1 VCRIFQESVGS
12 ETAPSPLR
20 GHHRLPTQPG
30 AGAPLD
36 RDSELLDF
44 YPDAKLALRLWDVYV
59 KSVDPV
65 LKILHIP
72 TVQATVVATILDPRS
87 AQPSTLALTF
97 AIYYAAVTA
106 LCHSDGDEP
115 VHLPWE
121 KPVLLKRYQTA
132 LDRLLVT
139 PDLMSRPEIAGLQA
153 LAIYV
158 VSTPCDFYIFLLGWV
173 ISLTAFYLDLF
184 TSS

>member
-1 VCRIFQESVGS
+1 MNA
-12 ETAPSPLR
+12 TA
-20 GHHRLPTQPG
+20 HHGIPTQPIPC
-30 AGAPLD
+30 APLD
-36 RDSELLDF
+36 KDSKLLDF
-44 YPDAKLALRLWDVYV
+44 YPDTQLALRLWDVYV

-72 TVQATVVATILDPRS
+72 TIQSAIVATILDPGS
-87 AQPSTLALTF
+87 AQSSTLALTF

-106 LCHSDGDEP
+106 LCHDDSDELVG
-115 VHLPWE
+115 LPLE

-139 PDLMSRPEIAGLQA
+139 TDLMSRSEITSLQA

-158 VSTPCDFYIFLLGWV
+158 VSIEGSPV
-173 ISLTAFYLDLF
+173 IDSCWIVYLIYHVFLDLL
-184 TSS
+184 TGS